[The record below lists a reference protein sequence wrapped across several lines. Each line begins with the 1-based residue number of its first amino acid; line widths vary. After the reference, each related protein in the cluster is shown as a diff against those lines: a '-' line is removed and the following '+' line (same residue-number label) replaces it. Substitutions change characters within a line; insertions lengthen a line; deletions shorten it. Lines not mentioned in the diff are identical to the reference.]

1 MFNNGDLVVV
11 KQGPERGRIGTYEY
25 RGPQYQTV
33 FLRQGCSVLMI
44 EPGDLEHYSEYRHGR
59 LAF

>member
-11 KQGPERGRIGTYEY
+11 KQGPAKGRLGTYEY
-25 RGPQYQTV
+25 RGPQYETV

-44 EPGDLEHYSEYRHGR
+44 EPRDLEHYSEYRHGI
-59 LAF
+59 LTF